1 VLTQYLCTR
10 YTFDNEFGGRVTQR
24 DADQTCFFVANAE
37 KIAFVITLIESVIT
51 KQALS

>member
-24 DADQTCFFVANAE
+24 DADQTCFFVANAD
-37 KIAFVITLIESVIT
+37 KITFVITLIQSVIT
-51 KQALS
+51 K